1 MKKPKFRL
9 LVLMALIFA
18 GLVLA
23 TMIALRW
30 RAVQSA
36 NEKAA
41 ALEQNTSRVLR
52 AIRPDTKPAK
62 FPK

>member
-1 MKKPKFRL
+1 MKKSKFRL
-9 LVLMALIFA
+9 VVLMALIFA

-36 NEKAA
+36 NDKAA
-41 ALEQNTSRVLR
+41 ALEQNTSRMLR
-52 AIRPDTKPAK
+52 AMRPDTKPAK